1 MNVDEEEKEDPD
13 MVGADEDSQEDP
25 VMVISDEDPD
35 EDPVEMYDPAAT
47 PSSTPSN
54 VFMKLLR
61 HF

>member
-1 MNVDEEEKEDPD
+1 
-13 MVGADEDSQEDP
+13 MVVAEEDSQEDP

-35 EDPVEMYDPAAT
+35 EDPVEMYDLAEDPVEMYDPAAT